1 MARRPA
7 PRSWKGLVTVVGA
20 LLILVAGERTF
31 ASEESDWQ
39 RAEAAWRERVPR
51 EFPLVRA
58 EPFLVT
64 GDIGEAKV
72 GRLVERTIGPCTRAL
87 YHDFFEKRPDFV
99 ITIFLFGDDTSYRTW
114 SKKLF
119 GREPTTKFGYY
130 LHGEQA
136 LVMNIATGS
145 GTLVH
150 EMVHPLMAVDF
161 PRSPAWFNEGMG
173 SLFEQCQIK
182 EGLSK
187 QGLTIAPQPSMS
199 CESTIRRRNKRD
211 ASQAWPCHLRGL
223 VNWRL
228 PILQRAIGTERY
240 VPLERLVATSTSE
253 FYGPNQGVHY
263 AEARYLLLYAQEKGL
278 LRGLYRHFRAHVE
291 QDPTGRLS
299 LEKTFGKPLSEVE
312 SDWLTW
318 VKTLHW
324 PPVSRR

>member
-1 MARRPA
+1 MRDTRPA
-7 PRSWKGLVTVVGA
+7 PSRRGTVRCLLGVVLLVLLAVDGA
-20 LLILVAGERTF
+20 QAADEAG
-31 ASEESDWQ
+31 WQ
-39 RAEAAWRERVPR
+39 RAEAAWRGRVPR
-51 EFPLVRA
+51 EFPLIRA

-72 GRLVERTIGPCTRAL
+72 RRLVERTIGPCTRAL

-130 LHGEQA
+130 LQGEQA

-173 SLFEQCQIK
+173 SLFEQCQVK
-182 EGLSK
+182 EGL
-187 QGLTIAPQPSMS
+187 G
-199 CESTIRRRNKRD
+199 
-211 ASQAWPCHLRGL
+211 LRGL

-228 PILQRAIGTERY
+228 PILRRAIGTERY
-240 VPLERLVATSTSE
+240 VPLERLVATSTRE
-253 FYGPNQGVHY
+253 FYGRNQGVHY

-278 LRGLYRHFRAHVE
+278 LRGLYRDFRAHVE

-299 LEKTFGKPLSEVE
+299 LEKTFGKPLSDVE

-318 VKTLHW
+318 VKTLRW
-324 PPVSRR
+324 PPVSQP

>member
-7 PRSWKGLVTVVGA
+7 PRLWKGLVTVVGA

-31 ASEESDWQ
+31 AVEESDWQ
-39 RAEAAWRERVPR
+39 RTEAALRGRVPAD
-51 EFPLVRA
+51 FPIIRSD
-58 EPFLVT
+58 PFLVT
-64 GDIGEAKV
+64 GDVGEAKV
-72 GRLVERTIGPCTRAL
+72 RRLVERTIGPCTRAL

-99 ITIFLFGDDTSYRTW
+99 ITTFLFGDDTSYRTW

-130 LHGEQA
+130 LHTEQA

-161 PRSPAWFNEGMG
+161 PQSPTWFNEGMG
-173 SLFEQCQIK
+173 SLFEQCRVV
-182 EGLSK
+182 EGP
-187 QGLTIAPQPSMS
+187 G
-199 CESTIRRRNKRD
+199 
-211 ASQAWPCHLRGL
+211 LRGL

-228 PILQRAIGTERY
+228 PILQRAVGTEKY
-240 VPLERLVATSTSE
+240 ISLDELLATGRPE

-263 AEARYLLLYAQEKGL
+263 AEARYLLMYAQERGL
-278 LRGLYRHFRAHVE
+278 LKGLYRHFRSHVQE
-291 QDPTGRLS
+291 DPTGRLS
-299 LEKTFGKPLSEVE
+299 LEAAFGKPLSEVE

-318 VKTLHW
+318 TKTLRW
-324 PPVSRR
+324 PPVSQP

>member
-7 PRSWKGLVTVVGA
+7 PRSRKGLVTVVGA

-31 ASEESDWQ
+31 AVEESDWQ
-39 RAEAAWRERVPR
+39 RAEAAWRGRVPT
-51 EFPLVRA
+51 EWPLIRA

-72 GRLVERTIGPCTRAL
+72 RRLVERTIGLCSRAL

-119 GREPTTKFGYY
+119 GREPATKFGYY
-130 LHGEQA
+130 LQGEQA

-173 SLFEQCQIK
+173 SLFEQCQVK
-182 EGLSK
+182 EGLS
-187 QGLTIAPQPSMS
+187 
-199 CESTIRRRNKRD
+199 
-211 ASQAWPCHLRGL
+211 LRAL

-240 VPLERLVATSTSE
+240 VPLEGLVATSTSE
-253 FYGPNQGVHY
+253 FYGRNQGVHY

-278 LRGLYRHFRAHVE
+278 LRGLYRHFRVHVE

-324 PPVSRR
+324 PPVSRQ

>member
-7 PRSWKGLVTVVGA
+7 RHLRRGLVTVLGL
-20 LLILVAGERTF
+20 LLILLAAARALAV
-31 ASEESDWQ
+31 EESDWQ
-39 RAEAAWRERVPR
+39 RAESAWRGRLPA
-51 EFPLVRA
+51 EFPLIRR

-72 GRLVERTIGPCTRAL
+72 RRLVERTISRCTRAL

-99 ITIFLFGDDTSYRTW
+99 ITIFLFGDDDSYRSW
-114 SKKLF
+114 SKELF
-119 GREPTTKFGYY
+119 GSEPTTKFGYY
-130 LHGEQA
+130 LKGEQA

-173 SLFEQCQIK
+173 SLFEQCQVG
-182 EGLSK
+182 EG
-187 QGLTIAPQPSMS
+187 PS
-199 CESTIRRRNKRD
+199 
-211 ASQAWPCHLRGL
+211 LRGL

-228 PILQRAIGTERY
+228 PILQRAIGTKDY
-240 VPLERLVATSTSE
+240 VSLESLVATSTGD
-253 FYGPNQGVHY
+253 FYGPNQSVHY

-278 LRGLYRHFRAHVE
+278 LKGLYRHFRAHVE

-299 LEKTFGKPLSEVE
+299 LEETFGKPLSEVE

-324 PPVSRR
+324 PPVSGLRPLRF

>member
-7 PRSWKGLVTVVGA
+7 PRSRKGLVTVVGA

-31 ASEESDWQ
+31 AVEESDWQ
-39 RAEAAWRERVPR
+39 RAETAWRERVPR
-51 EFPLVRA
+51 GFPLIRA

-72 GRLVERTIGPCTRAL
+72 RRLVERTIGPCSRAL

-130 LHGEQA
+130 LQGEQA

-173 SLFEQCQIK
+173 SLFEQCHVK
-182 EGLSK
+182 EGLS
-187 QGLTIAPQPSMS
+187 
-199 CESTIRRRNKRD
+199 
-211 ASQAWPCHLRGL
+211 LRGL

-318 VKTLHW
+318 TETLRW
-324 PPVSRR
+324 PPVSHP

>member
-1 MARRPA
+1 MRCLL
-7 PRSWKGLVTVVGA
+7 GVVLLVLLAVDGA
-20 LLILVAGERTF
+20 QAADEAG
-31 ASEESDWQ
+31 WQ
-39 RAEAAWRERVPR
+39 RAEAALRGRVPAD
-51 EFPLVRA
+51 FPIIRSD
-58 EPFLVT
+58 PFLVT

-72 GRLVERTIGPCTRAL
+72 RRLVERTIDRCGRAL

-130 LHGEQA
+130 LQGEQA

-161 PRSPAWFNEGMG
+161 PHSPAWFNEGMG
-173 SLFEQCQIK
+173 SLFEQCQVK
-182 EGLSK
+182 EGLS
-187 QGLTIAPQPSMS
+187 L
-199 CESTIRRRNKRD
+199 C
-211 ASQAWPCHLRGL
+211 GL

-240 VPLERLVATSTSE
+240 VPLERLVATSTRE
-253 FYGPNQGVHY
+253 FYGRNQDVHY

-299 LEKTFGKPLSEVE
+299 LEKTFGKSLSDVE